1 MIQQPA
7 LRSTTPAI
15 DIYIKLSAYPIL
27 RDEARVRMRDELFQ
41 RGILDQTVFEQEIKD
56 KATDSQRREGVYN
69 PYTEESVETW
79 NKRKSRIRDYLT
91 DVYFGNNLG
100 VLRFERI
107 IASML
112 AEQPAQTD
120 EVELTFNP
128 EVAPWKMLLRQGRMY
143 ESLPAAGQEKVA
155 HHLQEIKVVMIKRI
169 ISDQLRFIAVAK
181 NVFTVDDLHRIY
193 QRRIGGGKIGGKAAG
208 MTLAW
213 RILQQKETSISDDI
227 GGQVSIPDSFY
238 LGTEVVYDFRLLNKL
253 EKFMNQKYRP
263 LQEIRQDYPAI
274 VEAHLKG
281 RFPPDIIDQL
291 RSMLKYFGKTPLIVR
306 SSSLLEDSF
315 GFSFAGKYQSY
326 FCPNQGTPKEN
337 LRALLQNIQRVYAS
351 TVNPDAILYRRQN
364 NLIDYDERMAI
375 LIQGVRG
382 QQNGRYYF
390 PTLAGVAFSENSYR
404 WNPKIEREAGFLRLV
419 WGMGTRAVDRI
430 DKDYP
435 RLVALSHP
443 QLRPEADVKSI
454 RQYAQWYVDAID
466 LEENSFGTFP
476 VQEVLDSS
484 YTHLNLIA
492 SLDKDS
498 YIQSIRSIGGLKPSD
513 KFILTFDNLLK
524 DQKFVHLMRTAL
536 RRLAKSYRVHV
547 DVEFTVEIG
556 RDMGK
561 IEYKLHILQ
570 CRPLSIR
577 EEQAH
582 AVLPNNI
589 PATDILFQS
598 SGLMPNGT
606 VDNIRYII
614 FADPEKYRTIPDN
627 AIKLELGREIS
638 RLNEKLADE
647 SFIMMG
653 PGRWGSSNLELGVSV
668 SYADIYHTKALVEIA
683 IAKNG
688 NMPEMSYGTHFFQDL
703 VESGIYSLPLKVQ
716 EDEGIFNWEFFRN
729 SPNVLDR
736 FSDQAERL
744 GDYLYVIDLDMVGE
758 KQRLH
763 IAMDNIKDEAMG
775 YLKQL
780 IIDN

>member
-1 MIQQPA
+1 MIQQQSA
-7 LRSTTPAI
+7 IRSVTPAI

-27 RDEARVRMRDELFQ
+27 RDDIRVRMREELFH
-41 RGILDQTVFEQEIKD
+41 RGILDETVFEQEIKD
-56 KATDSQRREGVYN
+56 KATDSQRREGVFN
-69 PYTEESVETW
+69 PYTEETVETW
-79 NKRKSRIRDYLT
+79 RLRKERIRNYLT

-100 VLRFERI
+100 VLQFERI
-107 IASML
+107 IVDIL

-120 EVELTFNP
+120 DIELTFNP
-128 EVAPWKMLLRQGRMY
+128 EVAPWRMLLRQGRMY
-143 ESLPAAGQEKVA
+143 ESLPAAAQEEVA

-181 NVFTVDDLHRIY
+181 NVFTVDDLHRIF

-213 RILQQKETSISDDI
+213 RILQEKQANIADDI
-227 GGQVSIPDSFY
+227 GEQVSMPDSFY

-263 LQEIRQDYPAI
+263 LQEIRNDYPAI
-274 VEAHLKG
+274 VEAHLNG
-281 RFPPDIIDQL
+281 RFPPEIIDRL
-291 RSMLKYFGKTPLIVR
+291 RSMLEYFGSTPIIVR

-315 GFSFAGKYQSY
+315 GFSFAGKYHSY

-337 LRALLQNIQRVYAS
+337 LRDLLQNIQRVYAS
-351 TVNPDAILYRRQN
+351 TVNPDAMLYRRQN
-364 NLIDYDERMAI
+364 DLIDYDERMAI

-382 QQNGRYYF
+382 QQNGRYYY
-390 PTLAGVAFSENSYR
+390 PALAGVAFSENSYR
-404 WNPKIEREAGFLRLV
+404 WNSKIEREAGFLRLV

-454 RQYAQWYVDAID
+454 RQYAQRYVDAID
-466 LEENSFGTFP
+466 LEENSFETFP
-476 VQEVLDSS
+476 IEDVLDSNYS
-484 YTHLNLIA
+484 HLSLIA
-492 SLDKDS
+492 SLDKGS

-513 KFILTFDNLLK
+513 KYILTFEKLLK
-524 DQKFVHLMRTAL
+524 DQKFIHLMRTAL
-536 RRLAKSYRVHV
+536 RRLAKRYRVHV

-556 RDMGK
+556 RDKGK
-561 IEYKLHILQ
+561 VEYKLHILQ

-577 EEQAH
+577 AEQAH
-582 AVLPNNI
+582 AALPTNI
-589 PATDILFQS
+589 PADDILFQS
-598 SGLMPNGT
+598 AGLMPNGR
-606 VDNIRYII
+606 VDDIRYII

-627 AIKLELGREIS
+627 AIKLELGREVG

-653 PGRWGSSNLELGVSV
+653 PGRWGSSNIELGVSV

-683 IAKNG
+683 IAKDG
-688 NMPEMSYGTHFFQDL
+688 HMPEMSYGTHFFQDL
-703 VESGIYSLPLKVQ
+703 VESGIYSLPLKVC
-716 EDEGIFNWEFFRN
+716 ETAGTFNWEFFRN
-729 SPNVLDR
+729 TPNVLDR
-736 FSDQAERL
+736 FSDQAETL

-758 KQRLH
+758 NQRLH
-763 IAMDNIKDEAMG
+763 IVMDNIKDEAMG
-775 YLKQL
+775 YLK
-780 IIDN
+780 

>member
-7 LRSTTPAI
+7 IRSTTPAI

-27 RDEARVRMRDELFQ
+27 RDEARVRMREELFQ
-41 RGILDQTVFEQEIKD
+41 RGILDETVFEQEIKD

-69 PYTEESVETW
+69 PYGEESVETW
-79 NKRKSRIRDYLT
+79 RKRKSRIRDYLT

-100 VLRFERI
+100 VLQFERI
-107 IASML
+107 IADML

-120 EVELTFNP
+120 DIELTFNP

-143 ESLPAAGQEKVA
+143 ESLPAAAKEKVA

-213 RILQQKETSISDDI
+213 RILQQKQAIITDDI
-227 GGQVSIPDSFY
+227 SEHVSMPDSFY

-263 LQEIRQDYPAI
+263 LQEIRNDYPGI
-274 VEAHLKG
+274 VEAHLQG
-281 RFPPDIIDQL
+281 RFPPEIIDQL
-291 RSMLKYFGKTPLIVR
+291 RSMLKYFGKTPIIVR

-315 GFSFAGKYQSY
+315 GFSFAGKYHSY

-337 LRALLQNIQRVYAS
+337 LRDLLQNIQRVYAS

-364 NLIDYDERMAI
+364 DLIDYDERMAI

-382 QQNGRYYF
+382 QQNGRYYY
-390 PTLAGVAFSENSYR
+390 PALAGVAFSENSYR
-404 WNPKIEREAGFLRLV
+404 WNAKIEREAGFLRLV

-443 QLRPEADVKSI
+443 QLRPEVDVKSI
-454 RQYAQWYVDAID
+454 RQYAQRYVDAID
-466 LEENSFGTFP
+466 LEQNSFGTFP
-476 VQEVLDSS
+476 VQDVLDSS
-484 YTHLNLIA
+484 YSHLSLIA
-492 SLDKDS
+492 SLDKGS

-524 DQKFVHLMRTAL
+524 DQKFIHLMRTAL
-536 RRLAKSYRVHV
+536 RRLAESYRVHV

-561 IEYKLHILQ
+561 IAYKLHILQ

-582 AVLPNNI
+582 ATLPKNI
-589 PATDILFQS
+589 PADDILFQS
-598 SGLMPNGT
+598 SGLMPNGRIE
-606 VDNIRYII
+606 NIRYII

-627 AIKLELGREIS
+627 AIKSELGREIS

-653 PGRWGSSNLELGVSV
+653 PGRWGSSNIELGVSV

-683 IAKNG
+683 IAKDG
-688 NMPEMSYGTHFFQDL
+688 HMPEMSYGTHFFQDL
-703 VESGIYSLPLKVQ
+703 VESGIYSLPLKVC
-716 EDEGIFNWEFFRN
+716 EDEGSFNWAFFRD

-736 FSDQAERL
+736 FSDQAAML

-758 KQRLH
+758 NQRLH
-763 IAMDNIKDEAMG
+763 IVMDNISDEAIG
-775 YLKQL
+775 YLQQL
-780 IIDN
+780 TVNN